1 MARTYRLTFLRRLGN
16 LSMYLF
22 IRLGVIPRSYHL
34 LRVSGRKSGRDY
46 TTPVQLVEE
55 DGRRYLVAPYGAV
68 SWVKNA
74 RAAAEVTLI
83 RGLTSARARAVEVGP
98 QESATVLRTY
108 LRHVPIV
115 RPFFDVHPDSP
126 LGAFAAEAPRHPVFR
141 LERI

>member
-22 IRLGVIPRSYHL
+22 IRLGVMPRSYHL

-55 DGRRYLVAPYGAV
+55 DGRRYLVAPYGEV

-74 RAAAEVTLI
+74 RAAGEVTLI
-83 RGLTSARARAVEVGP
+83 RGLRSERLRIVEVGR
-98 QESATVLRTY
+98 QESAPVLRTY

-115 RPFFDVHPDSP
+115 RRF
-126 LGAFAAEAPRHPVFR
+126 
-141 LERI
+141 